1 MTQPHQRI
9 ERHIRREDL
18 VGKVIDA
25 HSHIGI
31 ALREAAQI
39 NFPYCS
45 SAEDLA
51 YRHKA
56 NGVDF
61 GVVFPI
67 APALYYDL
75 ATLIETGELK
85 PAARPISPVPYERE
99 NRLVL
104 TDVYR
109 FCPEHSHRFL
119 PFISVDPGRL
129 IDEQIAILEE
139 LEQEFPIYG
148 VKIHPLFAQS
158 KALALLNVGAPLLE
172 FFAVRNWPVL
182 FHTTTDPADPFSQAV
197 DILDVAERHPEMR
210 FCLAHCVS
218 AHRPSL
224 DRAAALPNVYV
235 DTAALKIQVE
245 LFRSEKA
252 VGDSRS
258 AEMLDVDYSDHVRFF
273 QALVDLYPTTMLW
286 ATDSPYHSYITIRY
300 LSHGVYRE
308 FRLKGTYE
316 QEKEALDGLSPAQRA
331 QVNQNTVRFLFGEAE
346 G

>member
-1 MTQPHQRI
+1 MVAEKHL
-9 ERHIRREDL
+9 RREDL

-67 APALYYDL
+67 SPALYYDL
-75 ATLIETGELK
+75 PTIIETGELH
-85 PAARPISPVPYERE
+85 PAARPISRVPYERE
-99 NRLVL
+99 NRLLL

-129 IDEQIAILEE
+129 IDEQIASLEE

-148 VKIHPLFAQS
+148 VKIHPLMAQS
-158 KALALLNVGAPLLE
+158 KALALLDVGAPLLA
-172 FFAVRNWPVL
+172 FFAERDWPVL
-182 FHTTTDPADPFSQAV
+182 FHATLDPTDPFSQVA
-197 DILDVAERHPEMR
+197 DILQVAERHPELR
-210 FCLAHCVS
+210 FCMAHCIGC
-218 AHRPSL
+218 HRPSFE
-224 DRAAALPNVYV
+224 RAAALPNMVV

-245 LFRSEKA
+245 LFRADKA
-252 VGDSRS
+252 RGDAWS
-258 AEMLDVDYSDHVRFF
+258 AQMLDLDYDDHTRLF
-273 QALVDLYPTTMLW
+273 QQLVERYPTTMLW
-286 ATDSPYHSYITIRY
+286 ASDSPFHSYITRR
-300 LSHGVYRE
+300 LQGEGVYRE

-316 QEKEALDGLSPAQRA
+316 EEKAALDALSAAQRA
-331 QVNQNTVRFLFGEAE
+331 LVSANTVRFLFG
-346 G
+346 

>member
-1 MTQPHQRI
+1 MTEPRHIGI
-9 ERHIRREDL
+9 ERHVRREDL
-18 VGKVIDA
+18 MGKVIDA

-67 APALYYDL
+67 APILHYDL
-75 ATLIETGELK
+75 PVLIETGELR
-85 PAARPISPVPYERE
+85 PVARPISPVPYERE
-99 NRLVL
+99 NRLLL

-109 FCPEHSHRFL
+109 FCPEHSGRFL

-129 IDEQIAILEE
+129 IDEQIASLEE

-148 VKIHPLFAQS
+148 VKIHPLMAQS
-158 KALALLNVGAPLLE
+158 KALALLDVGAPLLA
-172 FFAVRNWPVL
+172 FFAERDWPVL
-182 FHTTTDPADPFSQAV
+182 FHATLDPTDPFSQVA
-197 DILDVAERHPEMR
+197 DILQVAERHPELR
-210 FCLAHCVS
+210 FCMAHCIGC
-218 AHRPSL
+218 HRPSFE
-224 DRAAALPNVYV
+224 RAAELPNMYV

-245 LFRSEKA
+245 LFRADKA
-252 VGDSRS
+252 RGDDWSGQ
-258 AEMLDVDYSDHVRFF
+258 MLDLDYDDHTRLF
-273 QALVDLYPTTMLW
+273 QQLVERYPTTMLW
-286 ATDSPYHSYITIRY
+286 ASDSPYHSYITRR
-300 LSHGVYRE
+300 LQGEGVYRE

-316 QEKEALDGLSPAQRA
+316 EEKAALDGLSLGQRG
-331 QVNQNTVRFLFGEAE
+331 QVSENTVRFLFGA
-346 G
+346 